1 MTDISGQRMPMN
13 LPPLGAEDVAQYLR
27 VHPEFFESHADLL
40 ASITVPHPHGG
51 RAISLQERQL
61 DVLRERHRL
70 LEVRLAELMR
80 IGQEND
86 AITDKLQ
93 RWTRQLLLVADAEKL
108 PQALLEGMQTGFNV
122 PQLAMRMWSLR
133 EPYRDLPCAAPVEV
147 DAITLANSI
156 KQPYCGP
163 NADFMA
169 AAWLPEGGSTTR
181 SIALLPLRK
190 GLDPNAF
197 GLLVLGSPDPGRFQ
211 AGMGTAFLER
221 IAETASAALSRLV
234 T

>member
-1 MTDISGQRMPMN
+1 MPLN
-13 LPPLGAEDVAQYLR
+13 QHPPGAEDVAQYLR
-27 VHPEFFESHADLL
+27 SHPEFFESHAELL

-61 DVLRERHRL
+61 EVLREKHRL
-70 LEVRLAELMR
+70 LEVRLADLIR

-93 RWTRQLLLVADAEKL
+93 RWTRQLLLVVEAEKL
-108 PQALLEGMQTGFNV
+108 PQTLLDGLQTGFNV
-122 PQLAMRMWSLR
+122 PQLAMRLWSVR
-133 EPYRDLPCAAPVEV
+133 EPFRGLSCAAPAAV

-163 NADFMA
+163 NADFQA
-169 AAWLPEGGSTTR
+169 ATWLPEGGSATR

-211 AGMGTAFLER
+211 SGMGTAFLER
-221 IAETASAALSRLV
+221 IAETASASLSRLV

>member
-1 MTDISGQRMPMN
+1 MRKAALTR
-13 LPPLGAEDVAQYLR
+13 GAVQ
-27 VHPEFFESHADLL
+27 
-40 ASITVPHPHGG
+40 
-51 RAISLQERQL
+51 
-61 DVLRERHRL
+61 
-70 LEVRLAELMR
+70 
-80 IGQEND
+80 
-86 AITDKLQ
+86 
-93 RWTRQLLLVADAEKL
+93 
-108 PQALLEGMQTGFNV
+108 
-122 PQLAMRMWSLR
+122 
-133 EPYRDLPCAAPVEV
+133 AAPVEV

-190 GLDPNAF
+190 GLEPNAF

>member
-1 MTDISGQRMPMN
+1 MPMN

-70 LEVRLAELMR
+70 LEVRLADLMR

-93 RWTRQLLLVADAEKL
+93 RWTRHAK
-108 PQALLEGMQTGFNV
+108 
-122 PQLAMRMWSLR
+122 RW
-133 EPYRDLPCAAPVEV
+133 AA
-147 DAITLANSI
+147 T
-156 KQPYCGP
+156 
-163 NADFMA
+163 
-169 AAWLPEGGSTTR
+169 
-181 SIALLPLRK
+181 
-190 GLDPNAF
+190 
-197 GLLVLGSPDPGRFQ
+197 
-211 AGMGTAFLER
+211 
-221 IAETASAALSRLV
+221 
-234 T
+234 